1 MLRPISYL
9 RCNSLPTKPLTAA
22 LVAAVMLTSCA
33 SYTGQTSD
41 PDDPNRTQRG
51 ALIGAA
57 IGAVAGILSGD
68 DALERRQRALV
79 GAGVGAVAGGAVGV
93 YQDRQE
99 AELRRRTAGT
109 GIEVSRDGDVIKLN
123 LPDGVT
129 FDFNRADLKSQFYPA
144 LDQVAATMAEYNQ
157 TVVEVSGHTD
167 SVGSDEYNQRLS
179 EQRADSVANYLVG
192 KGLLRQ
198 RFEVVGMGE
207 RYPVADNM
215 VESGRSQNRRV
226 EIRVV
231 PLTQQGG

>member
-1 MLRPISYL
+1 MFKFSHASVAVAIAT
-9 RCNSLPTKPLTAA
+9 SLL
-22 LVAAVMLTSCA
+22 LSSCA
-33 SYTGQTSD
+33 TYTGQTNA
-41 PDDPNRTQRG
+41 PDDPNRTRNG

-109 GIEVSRDGDVIKLN
+109 GIEVTRDGDVIKLN

-144 LDQVAATMAEYNQ
+144 LDQVASTMAEYNQ
-157 TVVEVSGHTD
+157 TIVEVSGHTD
-167 SVGSDEYNQRLS
+167 SVGSDDYNQHLS
-179 EQRADSVANYLVG
+179 EQRANAVANYLSG
-192 KGLLRQ
+192 RGLMRE

-207 RYPVADNM
+207 RYPVADNN
-215 VESGRSQNRRV
+215 SDDGRAKNRRV

-231 PLTQQGG
+231 PLTQGG

>member
-1 MLRPISYL
+1 MRITSHAPIAL
-9 RCNSLPTKPLTAA
+9 AIAASLL
-22 LVAAVMLTSCA
+22 LSSCA
-33 SYTGQTSD
+33 TYTGQTNA
-41 PDDPNRTQRG
+41 PDDPNRTRNG

-99 AELRRRTAGT
+99 ADLRRRTAGT
-109 GIEVSRDGDVIKLN
+109 GIEVTRDGDVIKLN

-129 FDFNRADLKSQFYPA
+129 FDFGKSNLKPQFYSA
-144 LDQVAATMAEYNQ
+144 LDQVASTMSEYGQ

-167 SVGSDEYNQRLS
+167 SVGSDEANQALS
-179 EQRADSVANYLVG
+179 VQRANSVSNYLVG
-192 KGLLRQ
+192 KGLVRE

-207 RYPVADNM
+207 RYPVSNNDND
-215 VESGRSQNRRV
+215 SGRAMNRRV

-231 PLTQQGG
+231 PLTQGG

>member
-1 MLRPISYL
+1 MRITSLAPIAL
-9 RCNSLPTKPLTAA
+9 AITASLL
-22 LVAAVMLTSCA
+22 LSSCA
-33 SYTGQTSD
+33 TYTGQTNA
-41 PDDPNRTQRG
+41 PDDPNRTRNG

-99 AELRRRTAGT
+99 ADLRRRTAGT
-109 GIEVSRDGDVIKLN
+109 GIEVTRDGDVIKLN

-129 FDFNRADLKSQFYPA
+129 FDFGKSNLKPQFYPA
-144 LDQVAATMAEYNQ
+144 LDQVASTMSEYGQ

-167 SVGSDEYNQRLS
+167 SVGSDQANQSLS
-179 EQRADSVANYLVG
+179 VQRANSVSNYLVG
-192 KGLLRQ
+192 KGLVRE

-207 RYPVADNM
+207 RYPVSSNDND
-215 VESGRSQNRRV
+215 SGRAMNRRV

-231 PLTQQGG
+231 PLTQGG